1 MTCSLTCRSLALQ
14 VLLRFYRPAVL
25 LCLVLLQI
33 QFLSDC
39 DHPNVVRYLGS
50 FRQPDALWIV
60 MEHCGGG
67 SVGDL
72 LQVCVCW
79 GGGRVE
85 SRIVVHSIALSRCVS
100 WSTAGAAAWGTCCR
114 CVCVCVHTMI

>member
-1 MTCSLTCRSLALQ
+1 MHRGASRADAPSGACGNLVPLPSSARNRHHASWLA
-14 VLLRFYRPAVL
+14 VAV
-25 LCLVLLQI
+25 CLVRVLPGAMPLLQI

-50 FRQPDALWIV
+50 FRLPDALWIV

-72 LQVCVCW
+72 LQVT
-79 GGGRVE
+79 
-85 SRIVVHSIALSRCVS
+85 ALPVS
-100 WSTAGAAAWGTCCR
+100 MR
-114 CVCVCVHTMI
+114 P

>member
-79 GGGRVE
+79 GGGGWRVGLLF
-85 SRIVVHSIALSRCVS
+85 IALLYPGVCHGALRGRQHGGPAADVCACVF
-100 WSTAGAAAWGTCCR
+100 TQ
-114 CVCVCVHTMI
+114 